1 MSKIGLGQALKDY
14 SKTVTDTDTVGRGVG
29 GRGGR
34 GGRGVKKRKA
44 AAKAGK
50 PRQTRACSNKP
61 PAVLSPPTSPS
72 RDEEDLECDNNEA
85 DGDGEVL
92 MTGSVCKEST
102 GSKFAIFSP
111 PSSSQPDSSPG
122 GASALAHSTITD
134 AFQAEANAV
143 GCEPEPVSK
152 PTAAK
157 NDDNILATLMRQ
169 VLEKKIT
176 MDEFREFSQQLSGAS
191 GAKDATT
198 PPVKGATIKVG
209 FGFSLTLYSFLTCF
223 LPCLL
228 FIACSIGA
236 VSGWKR

>member
-1 MSKIGLGQALKDY
+1 MWESQQGPKKD
-14 SKTVTDTDTVGRGVG
+14 
-29 GRGGR
+29 
-34 GGRGVKKRKA
+34 
-44 AAKAGK
+44 
-50 PRQTRACSNKP
+50 
-61 PAVLSPPTSPS
+61 
-72 RDEEDLECDNNEA
+72 
-85 DGDGEVL
+85 
-92 MTGSVCKEST
+92 
-102 GSKFAIFSP
+102 F
-111 PSSSQPDSSPG
+111 
-122 GASALAHSTITD
+122 AHSTITD

-152 PTAAK
+152 PTTAK

-176 MDEFREFSQQLSGAS
+176 MDDFREFSQQLNGAS